1 MALPNIKLIVSP
13 DTAPELITLADRA
26 LRRAGAVGRLPTP
39 IEDLIK
45 AADITAESDTEGAVT
60 RFLSILNEQGR
71 ASFKAAM
78 QKMRGIADLRGRA
91 IYVPSDKAP
100 RKLFA
105 SAHEFAHEDI
115 PWHKV
120 ITDDVAAFYTDD
132 DYSLGPDVQ
141 DQFDIEANF
150 YASEVIFQGKRFTTH
165 ARDYQPSFDA
175 VFVLADLH
183 GASRQ
188 ATLRRYIE
196 AQDETI
202 AALTYLPSRYRVDT
216 QGFAV
221 LRAPRLFGTPK
232 FIHKYGDVQLPGQI
246 TSAHPWAE
254 SRNLNEVCKGEINL
268 DCGGVA
274 VSFQWQS
281 WWNTYTLMVLLR
293 RRPSL
298 SVVRRIVGL

>member
-1 MALPNIKLIVSP
+1 MALPNIKFIASP
-13 DTAPELITLADRA
+13 DTAPELIKLADRA

-45 AADITAESDTEGAVT
+45 AAHITAESDTEGAVA
-60 RFLSILNEQGR
+60 RFLSMLNEQSR

-100 RKLFA
+100 RELFA
-105 SAHEFAHEDI
+105 NAHEFAHEDI

-141 DQFDIEANF
+141 DKFDIEANF
-150 YASEVIFQGKRFTTH
+150 YASEVIFQGKRFAAH

-196 AQDETI
+196 AQDEVL
-202 AALTYLPSRYRVDT
+202 AAVSYLPSRYGVDE
-216 QGFAV
+216 QGYPV
-221 LRAPRLFGTPK
+221 LRVPRLFGTPK
-232 FIHKYGDVQLPGQI
+232 FVHKYGDVEIPEEI
-246 TSAHPWAE
+246 TSGHPWAE
-254 SRNLNEVCKGEINL
+254 ARRLQEICKGDINL
-268 DCGGVA
+268 DCGGLA
-274 VSFQWQS
+274 VNFQWQS
-281 WWNTYTLMVLLR
+281 WWNTYTLLVLLR

-298 SVVRRIVGL
+298 SVVRRIVGV